1 MTRLEYIEQ
10 MTDEEL
16 NAEIAMQDNN
26 DKVAA
31 IHESLGCDTPTAEE
45 FLAESRRLF
54 PKKDARTKLAEM
66 QEQMRQTEIDEIGG
80 KDPVLLAKAKK
91 NAKMSW
97 YDVVACLEILSVTDG
112 IGISDEAVN
121 MMREGLIEKK
131 YTYLAGEAE
140 TPMAW
145 VD

>member
-1 MTRLEYIEQ
+1 
-10 MTDEEL
+10 MTDEE
-16 NAEIAMQDNN
+16 AEQEFGGRGTGPGDMTHEEMDQMFARHSEQ
-26 DKVAA
+26 KV
-31 IHESLGCDTPTAEE
+31 E
-45 FLAESRRLF
+45 R
-54 PKKDARTKLAEM
+54 KDARTKLAEM

>member
-1 MTRLEYIEQ
+1 

-26 DKVAA
+26 DKVDA

-112 IGISDEAVN
+112 IGISDKAVN